1 MKMVIGVKSLSGSR
15 LCAAAETATTWPP
28 PECVDDGDT
37 PEERG
42 KQ

>member
-1 MKMVIGVKSLSGSR
+1 MVIGVKSLSGSR
-15 LCAAAETATTWPP
+15 LCAAAETAIIWPL
-28 PECVDDGDT
+28 PECLDDGDT